1 MRRLTVGRH
10 AERGAVAVIVAAM
23 FGSLALLGCVA
34 LTVDV
39 GTMSLERRQIQNGAD
54 AAASSAVIDC
64 ATTAA
69 CPDVANPAD
78 PKMARLWGLANGNAA
93 DATTAVSRIDGQWA
107 VCGAGKPEL
116 RTCAAVPGNQ
126 LRDCP
131 PVAAPPTQFVRVYT
145 QTSRPGGANTLLP
158 SAFARAITGSAAGT
172 RHQACAAYAWGA
184 PATFSISSP
193 LAISLCD
200 YQAMITTTGY
210 ADPPP
215 YASPI
220 PNAVKSHEVAVV
232 VNDPSQSTDSNGCAH
247 WAGHVLPGGFG
258 YLDPDG
264 GCSPTVSAG
273 DWVHAK
279 PGNSVPNPCKTTL
292 DPIFTAPVNA
302 RPVLLIPVFDCV
314 SDSTKVCPKAT
325 SGADTWYHVR
335 GLAAFYITGSNM
347 PSYTYAPQK
356 ASTTCASGKK
366 CLYGWFTEAVLRN
379 TTAIGPGPGFGVNV
393 IRAVG

>member
-23 FGSLALLGCVA
+23 FGSFALLGCVA

-54 AAASSAVIDC
+54 AAASSAVLDC

-69 CPDVANPAD
+69 CPDVTNPAD
-78 PKMARLWGLANGNAA
+78 PKMARLRGLANGNAA
-93 DATTAVSRIDGQWA
+93 DAATAVSRIDGQLA
-107 VCGAGKPEL
+107 VCGAGKAEL
-116 RTCAAVPGNQ
+116 RPCAAVSGSQ

-131 PVAAPPTQFVRVYT
+131 AVAAPPTQFVRVYT
-145 QTSRPGGANTLLP
+145 QTSRPGGGNTLLP
-158 SAFARAITGSAAGT
+158 SAFAEAITGSAAGT

-184 PATFSISSP
+184 PATFSITSP

-200 YQAMITTTGY
+200 YQAMITTTSY

-220 PNAVKSHEVAVV
+220 PSAVTSHEVAVV
-232 VNDPSQSTDSNGCAH
+232 VNDPSQFTDSNGCAR

-273 DWVHAK
+273 DWVHGK
-279 PGNSVPNPCKTTL
+279 PGNSVPNPCKPSL
-292 DPIFTAPVNA
+292 DPIFAAPVNA

-325 SGADTWYHVR
+325 SGADTWYHVK
-335 GLAAFYITGSNM
+335 GLAAFSITGSNM

-356 ASTTCASGKK
+356 ASTICASGKK